1 MGQSLERVLRYHTIR
16 GKFVGVNPEL
26 QKILGIGKVDFD
38 FTNKELKF
46 KSKKNLF
53 IECCH
58 MNDYVNAK
66 YLLNQPV
73 NPVNINSVSEDRKWS
88 GKILFNYST

>member
-1 MGQSLERVLRYHTIR
+1 M
-16 GKFVGVNPEL
+16 NPEL

-66 YLLNQPV
+66 YWLNQPV